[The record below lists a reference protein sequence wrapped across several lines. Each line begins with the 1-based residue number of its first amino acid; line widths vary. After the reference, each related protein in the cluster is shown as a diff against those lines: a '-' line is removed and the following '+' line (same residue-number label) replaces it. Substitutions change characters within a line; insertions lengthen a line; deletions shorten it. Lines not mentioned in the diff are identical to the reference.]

1 MSKINEAIDRAIQVN
16 YEIANNKNEW
26 LGGKIQNINQYDVV
40 KILDS
45 LREPEDGLS
54 DEFKKKFEEYSKS
67 AVELTE
73 LQKAYDDGYNSGKLD
88 AMKEPE

>member
-1 MSKINEAIDRAIQVN
+1 MSKINEAIDRGTNFIHMVRGFPDRTKE
-16 YEIANNKNEW
+16 EIYIFSTIWNMLNAM
-26 LGGKIQNINQYDVV
+26 
-40 KILDS
+40 
-45 LREPEDGLS
+45 REPEDGLS